1 MKKVFNILKKVVIL
15 GHPNAQLANIMNSS
29 GDKNGFFGY
38 NVKNK
43 SCY

>member
-15 GHPNAQLANIMNSS
+15 GHPNAQLANIMNSL